1 MSKHKS
7 GNFRTSSY
15 GGRIQTYAGSLES
28 WKRGEYD
35 GDISEGNGSLLWGLK
50 ME

>member
-1 MSKHKS
+1 MSKQKS

-15 GGRIQTYAGSLES
+15 GGWIRTYAESLES
-28 WKRGEYD
+28 WRRGESD
-35 GDISEGNGSLLWGLK
+35 GGIFEGNGNLLWGVK